1 MVGKKPQEPTRKQ
14 LKAEAAMGKP
24 KFVLMRGVIGWGLP
38 TLGVYLMI
46 SFLLHMGIYKKSVEE
61 VIAEMFPVMFII
73 AAVIFAIAGI
83 FMGQYRWKQL
93 QLKLNKKER
102 SKDGKGS

>member
-1 MVGKKPQEPTRKQ
+1 MAEKKNQAPTRKQ

-38 TLGVYLMI
+38 TLGVYLLL
-46 SFLLHMGIYKKSVEE
+46 SFLLHMGIYGKSFDE
-61 VIAEMFPVMFII
+61 VVVEMFPVMFII
-73 AAVIFAIAGI
+73 AAFIFAIAGI

-93 QLKLNKKER
+93 QVQLNKKER